1 MERSCV
7 GILLVLIA
15 ALASIHI
22 VHAQDQEGIIL
33 SYLFY
38 IHLCY
43 LFSTSFF
50 FLDKYPG
57 KRFGYQKFT
66 GSNG

>member
-33 SYLFY
+33 SYFFY

-50 FLDKYPG
+50 F
-57 KRFGYQKFT
+57 
-66 GSNG
+66 S